1 MPEHVQVAIIGAG
14 AAGLMA
20 AIFAAR
26 NATSGARIV
35 ALDGA
40 EKLGA
45 KILVAGGGRCNVTHD
60 EVSAEV
66 YAGGSRNAIRKVLK
80 RFDVPQTVAFF
91 EEIGVPLKREPTGK
105 LFPTTDKARTVLD
118 ALLNAATGAELRHP
132 ARVDKLSKC
141 EGKCGGGFELSGTWG
156 TLTADRVILATG
168 GRSLPKTGSDGGGY
182 RLAQGLGHTL
192 TEPTFP
198 ALVPLLLPAGHY
210 LTALSGIAIE
220 AELTLVSGTGR
231 ALVSFTNSVLFT
243 HFGLSGPGAL
253 DMSRYYIEAKRSDP
267 GAALHINFLPRRGAA
282 LEPELITLG
291 TATLLRY
298 LAGSLPDRL
307 ARALCEQAGVPPTLT
322 GDRLNKDKRRA
333 FIQTLTASALPIS
346 GDRGFN
352 YAEVT
357 AGGVPLTEIYLE
369 RMESRVTPGLYLC
382 GEICDVDG
390 RIGGYNFQWAWASGY
405 VAGLSA
411 GVISQS
417 TSNS

>member
-26 NATSGARIV
+26 NAPPGTHIV

-40 EKLGA
+40 EKIGA

-60 EVSAEV
+60 EVNAES

-91 EEIGVPLKREPTGK
+91 EEIGVTLKREPTGK

-118 ALLNAATGAELRHP
+118 ALLNAATIAGAELRHP
-132 ARVDKLSKC
+132 ARVDRLHKC
-141 EGKCGGGFELSGTWG
+141 ESGFELSGAWE
-156 TLTADRVILATG
+156 TLTADRVIIATG
-168 GRSLPKTGSDGGGY
+168 GRSLPKTGSDGGGF

-192 TEPTFP
+192 TDPIFP

-231 ALVSFTNSVLFT
+231 ALTSFTNSVLFT

-253 DMSRYYIEAKRSDP
+253 DMSRYYTEAKRNDP
-267 GAALHINFLPRRGAA
+267 GAALHINFLPGRDTV
-282 LEPELITLG
+282 LEQDLIALG
-291 TATLLRY
+291 TVTLLRY

-333 FIQTLTASALPIS
+333 LVQTLTASALPIT

-357 AGGVPLTEIYLE
+357 AGGVPLTEIHLE
-369 RMESRVTPGLYLC
+369 HMESRVAPGLYLC

-405 VAGLSA
+405 VAGSSA
-411 GVISQS
+411 GAISQA
-417 TSNS
+417 TSRF